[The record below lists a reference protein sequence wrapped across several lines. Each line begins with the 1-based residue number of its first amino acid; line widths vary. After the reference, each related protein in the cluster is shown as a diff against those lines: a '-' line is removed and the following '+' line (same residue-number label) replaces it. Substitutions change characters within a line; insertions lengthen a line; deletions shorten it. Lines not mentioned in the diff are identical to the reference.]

1 MALITFHKTIEKL
14 TNPIKNKIKIVI
26 DRLPAE
32 LENIYKIVNKHAYA
46 MEYTKKRT
54 KNSIL

>member
-14 TNPIKNKIKIVI
+14 TNPIKITIENSIYWSFAGWK
-26 DRLPAE
+26 
-32 LENIYKIVNKHAYA
+32 NIYKSVNKHAYA
-46 MEYTKKRT
+46 MEYTKKRI